1 MLINGKR
8 ALAYTA
14 IIHDI
19 KDIPGADNIQLGYVN
34 AWSIII
40 KKNEF
45 DILFD
50 DEELNRINWKDNAFD
65 EKNIFEILKNLLTIA

>member
-1 MLINGKR
+1 MIINNKR

-40 KKNEF
+40 KKN
-45 DILFD
+45 
-50 DEELNRINWKDNAFD
+50 
-65 EKNIFEILKNLLTIA
+65 